1 MLQFKSVA
9 LLSQTFLLSALCIFG
24 TLPAFSGELIAAK
37 KESKKSTSKAVNHDA
52 DEQVIRAQAADYSK
66 AFANGDVNSLS
77 AMWADDAVFTDQQGR
92 VYVGRN
98 AIAEQM
104 TSFFKRFGNQPIE
117 IKIDSLQFPA
127 DNLAVEHGVSH
138 IGSSNNPA
146 SFGTYTAIHVK
157 RDGWKMVSVTEAP
170 KFDAAASA
178 RPAISDLSWLVGDWK
193 VEGPKGDLRIKADWV
208 ADKKIIRC
216 TFDATTKDGQK
227 TSQTQ
232 FIFYDPLLK
241 RIRSWQFDYNGGY
254 GESRWINSGQDWMAE
269 GWSVRSDGST
279 GSARYL
285 INRLDDSTFSWQ
297 STSRRIMG
305 RQIPDTAVL
314 TAKRVGT

>member
-1 MLQFKSVA
+1 MLQLKKVV
-9 LLSQTFLLSALCIFG
+9 LLSQIFMLSVCISCAN
-24 TLPAFSGELIAAK
+24 PAYSGELIAAK
-37 KESKKSTSKAVNHDA
+37 KDGKKSAGKTVSHDA
-52 DEQVIRAQAADYSK
+52 DEQIIRAQAADYSR
-66 AFANGDVNSLS
+66 AFANGDVDALV

-98 AIAEQM
+98 AIADQM
-104 TSFFKRFGNQPIE
+104 ASFFKTCGKQTIE

-127 DNLAVEHGVSH
+127 DNVAVEHGVSH

-170 KFDAAASA
+170 KFDPSTSA
-178 RPAISDLSWLVGDWK
+178 FPAINDLSWLIGDWK
-193 VEGPKGDLRIKADWV
+193 VEGPRGDLQIKADWV
-208 ADKKIIRC
+208 AGKKIIRC

-241 RIRSWQFDYNGGY
+241 RIRSWQFDWNGGY
-254 GESRWINSGQDWMAE
+254 GESRWLKSGKEWMAE
-269 GWSVRSDGST
+269 GCSVQSDGTT

-285 INRLDDSTFSWQ
+285 INQLDANTFSWQ

-305 RQIPDTAVL
+305 RQIPDTPVL
-314 TAKRVGT
+314 TAKRVGS